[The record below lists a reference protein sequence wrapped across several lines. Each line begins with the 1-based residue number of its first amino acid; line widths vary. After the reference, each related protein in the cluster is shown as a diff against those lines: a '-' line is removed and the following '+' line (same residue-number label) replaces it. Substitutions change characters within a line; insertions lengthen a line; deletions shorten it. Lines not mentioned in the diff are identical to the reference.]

1 MTPSNEPPSR
11 RERPAKPALTR
22 DGIVRAALAIARA
35 DGLEKVTMRRV
46 AEQLDT
52 GAASLYVYVRNTA
65 DLRAAMLDEILATV
79 DLSPATAAGP
89 WRQRLAEVLTSYS
102 LVLFAN
108 PALAQSAMASR
119 PSGPNYL
126 SLIECLLTLLKA
138 GGVPDDQAAWGVDLL
153 MLYATGIAAEQGRAI
168 GPDGRRQS
176 TTTPWWPCCAARTR
190 RGTRRSPGSPTSW
203 CPAVTALPGGS
214 RRSSRASPPPRG
226 KAATPCRGRGSRRED
241 RPSKLPHRRTLGI
254 TMNETRSGPTAVTT
268 QPAAVAGGGPLP
280 APPRTRCCC
289 RPCCG
294 TRASPR
300 ACCSAWFS
308 SPPWAASPT

>member
-1 MTPSNEPPSR
+1 MTPSNERPSR

-52 GAASLYVYVRNTA
+52 GAASLYVYVRNNA

-79 DLSPATAAGP
+79 DLTPATAAGP
-89 WRQRLAEVLTSYS
+89 WRQRLAAVLTSYS

-126 SLIECLLTLLKA
+126 NLIECLLNLLKA

-153 MLYATGIAAEQGRAI
+153 MLYATGIAAEQGALSGRAEAVDEYHALVAALR
-168 GPDGRRQS
+168 GAD
-176 TTTPWWPCCAARTR
+176 AARYTEIAR
-190 RGTRRSPGSPTSW
+190 LADQLVS
-203 CPAVTALPGGS
+203 GGD
-214 RRSSRASPPPRG
+214 RLAWG
-226 KAATPCRGRGSRRED
+226 FQVIIAGIAATPR
-241 RPSKLPHRRTLGI
+241 
-254 TMNETRSGPTAVTT
+254 
-268 QPAAVAGGGPLP
+268 
-280 APPRTRCCC
+280 
-289 RPCCG
+289 
-294 TRASPR
+294 
-300 ACCSAWFS
+300 
-308 SPPWAASPT
+308 